1 LFGKDT
7 IMGLLDSSME
17 VVKLAGKIANPELVQ
32 AAMKAN
38 VEALDISSK
47 NLELQRKTTQL
58 EAEVSDLQAK
68 LKLTGEV
75 FHHSSLVYREGDND
89 AYCSRCWDVD
99 RRLIHVIKMNSDRV
113 GRGCPQCKTSVLAI
127 LPNPRMKAAGA

>member
-1 LFGKDT
+1 
-7 IMGLLDSSME
+7 MGLLDSSME
-17 VVKLAGKIANPELVQ
+17 VMKLAGKIANPELVQ

-38 VEALDISSK
+38 VEALELSSK
-47 NLELQRKTTQL
+47 NLELQRKATQL
-58 EAEVSDLQAK
+58 EAQVGDLQAK

-75 FHHSSLVYREGDND
+75 FHHQSLVFREGDND

-99 RRLIHVIKMNSDRV
+99 RNLIHVIRMNQSSGV
-113 GRGCPQCKTSVLAI
+113 GRGCPECKTSVLAI